1 MERVI
6 KKFKSFEEQELW
18 QLEYAAKLTP
28 IERLAR
34 LRHIQLMAI
43 KMKPIIKNTERKII
57 KRNGFI

>member
-6 KKFKSFEEQELW
+6 KKFNSFEEQEIW

-28 IERLAR
+28 IERLQR
-34 LRHIQLMAI
+34 LRQIQKMNNKIKPAI
-43 KMKPIIKNTERKII
+43 QNTERKII

>member
-28 IERLAR
+28 IERLTR
-34 LRHIQLMAI
+34 LRQIQLMGI
-43 KMKPIIKNTERKII
+43 KMKPIIQNTGRKII